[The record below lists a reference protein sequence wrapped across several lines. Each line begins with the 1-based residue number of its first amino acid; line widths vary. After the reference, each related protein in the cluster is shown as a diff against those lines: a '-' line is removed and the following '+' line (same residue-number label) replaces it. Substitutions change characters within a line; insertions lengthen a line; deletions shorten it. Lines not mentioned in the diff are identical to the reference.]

1 MKIIITLFVA
11 TVGISAAFF
20 PKPAVPH
27 QLKQEPVHPV
37 FLKGYLG
44 PDSALDN
51 VEIAADANIT
61 PARKCG
67 FCMG

>member
-1 MKIIITLFVA
+1 MKIILTLFVA

-20 PKPAVPH
+20 PKPAIPH
-27 QLKQEPVHPV
+27 QIKDVSATTVHKA
-37 FLKGYLG
+37 FLG
-44 PDSALDN
+44 PDAALDN
-51 VEIAADANIT
+51 IEIAADASIT